1 MVRRAVARVR
11 AALHGGRRPR
21 VRARDDPLRRPSHR
35 AGRSELGRARRL
47 PHRLRAAR
55 RSRHAGPR
63 QPRCVP
69 AHGAIAGRSRRP
81 GDDGH
86 ADPRRIAI
94 PATAARPLRAD
105 PAWRA
110 SPRGWARRPS
120 LAGARPRGHRV
131 RRQGLGHRV
140 EGAGVSRRLRVGLVS
155 FAHVHATALAGTL
168 RSLGQVEF
176 TGIHDEDPARGRAAA
191 EEHGARWHETLDGL
205 LAASE
210 AVVIASTNFDRRRYT
225 EAAAA
230 KGVHVLSEKPLAT
243 TVVDGRAMIDACR
256 RAGVQ
261 LGVAFPVRSSP
272 AVIAL
277 REAIAGGVLGRIRAV
292 RATNP
297 GQYPGSWFGDKRLAG
312 GGAVMDHTVHAA
324 DVIRWLVSD
333 EFVRVQAEL
342 GAFIYGLE
350 VEDCGILSCDLA
362 GGAFASIDCSWS
374 RPQTFPTWGGVTL
387 HVVGDRGTVDIDVF
401 RQAL

>member
-1 MVRRAVARVR
+1 M
-11 AALHGGRRPR
+11 
-21 VRARDDPLRRPSHR
+21 
-35 AGRSELGRARRL
+35 
-47 PHRLRAAR
+47 
-55 RSRHAGPR
+55 
-63 QPRCVP
+63 
-69 AHGAIAGRSRRP
+69 
-81 GDDGH
+81 
-86 ADPRRIAI
+86 
-94 PATAARPLRAD
+94 
-105 PAWRA
+105 
-110 SPRGWARRPS
+110 
-120 LAGARPRGHRV
+120 
-131 RRQGLGHRV
+131 
-140 EGAGVSRRLRVGLVS
+140 SRRLRVGLLS
-155 FAHVHATALAGTL
+155 FAHVHAPALASTL
-168 RSLGQVEF
+168 RGLEHVEF
-176 TGIHDEDPARGRAAA
+176 TGIHDEDAARGRAAA
-191 EEHGARWHETLDGL
+191 KEHGARWHETLGGL

-387 HVVGDRGTVDIDVF
+387 HVVGDKGTVDVDVF
-401 RQAL
+401 RQALTHYDDTTGRARLVGWGDDLTVRMIGEFVDAILADSPVPIDGEEGLRALEVAIAAYRSADTKRPVAITDLRV